1 MRGGPWF
8 PVNKSVLLVAGAVV
22 SAVALPAVLADL
34 LAGAPDGGRAASAPD
49 PAYRQADRA
58 PPDTFSPTTYVKCRS
73 AAEGDRF
80 AVYALSEA
88 DGDLDMAIE
97 IANLWASM
105 LPDNPPDSDCH
116 WKCILHGLNRTSC
129 DPVYAPI
136 VLPCGPGAEDYTC
149 QSFVCSP
156 VWDGARSHCG
166 YRGNVTGHTH
176 VITDGPWTRSDP

>member
-1 MRGGPWF
+1 M
-8 PVNKSVLLVAGAVV
+8 NKSVLLVAGAVV

-116 WKCILHGLNRTSC
+116 WKCILQGLNRTSC

-136 VLPCGPGAEDYTC
+136 VLPCGPGAEDYTASRSC
-149 QSFVCSP
+149 
-156 VWDGARSHCG
+156 ARQCG
-166 YRGNVTGHTH
+166 TGRGRTAVTAATSRGT
-176 VITDGPWTRSDP
+176 PM